1 MKKLIYPI
9 FSVLMLFGAT
19 ACDDDFFDINKNPNS
34 PTVES
39 ITPQLIMPRALHAT
53 ASRMATSYDFSAH
66 WMGYWAR
73 SGTYG
78 PSTEQESYNIT
89 TGYQADEWSGW
100 YDILTDV
107 NLMEDKAA
115 AANQNYY
122 LGAAKVMKSI
132 GFMYLVDQYDNV
144 PYSKAFD
151 LSGNILP
158 AYDKGEDIYDSL
170 FVELDKAAALFAQS
184 TEEAANPSFA
194 TADIMFHGDVV
205 KWRKLINTQRLKLLI
220 RQSQVPGFSPSA
232 EIAKIQADGSGF
244 LMSGES
250 ASVNPGYSAVDGQ
263 QNPFYNTYK
272 VTALGATDQYNR
284 ANNYVL
290 NKFKNSQDPRIGYF
304 FSQAVVPLNG
314 NLYYGYNFGEVL
326 PNSDP
331 YKHANSSDVAGPGLA
346 KSPSQDQWLFT
357 SVESMFLQAEAIQRG
372 WLTGDAKTAYEAAV
386 TESFK
391 WLGVAN
397 ATTAAQTYLNEGGL
411 TSSWDDASNKIQLIV
426 MQKYLALVGVNNFEA
441 WVDYR
446 RVGVPTDLPLSMAPS
461 RGANTI
467 PKRLLYP
474 QAEYSYNA
482 ANVAK
487 EGTIS
492 AQTTTV
498 FWDK

>member
-1 MKKLIYPI
+1 MKKFIYPI
-9 FSVLMLFGAT
+9 FSLVMLFGAT
-19 ACDDDFFDINKNPNS
+19 SCGDDFFDINKNPNL
-34 PTVES
+34 PTEES

-53 ASRMATSYDFSAH
+53 AARMATSYDYSAH

-89 TGYQADEWSGW
+89 TAYQADEWAGW

-107 NLMEDKAA
+107 NLMEKKAE

-132 GFMYLVDQYDNV
+132 GFMYLVDQYGNV
-144 PYSKAFD
+144 PYTTAFD
-151 LSGNILP
+151 LSANILP
-158 AYDKGEDIYDSL
+158 AYDKGEDIYADL
-170 FVELDKAAALFAQS
+170 LLELDEAAALFAQP
-184 TEEAANPSFA
+184 TEEAANPGFITS
-194 TADIMFHGDVV
+194 DIMFGGDATM
-205 KWRKLINTQRLKLLI
+205 WRKLINTQRLKLII
-220 RQSQVPGFSPSA
+220 RQSEVSTISHTA
-232 EIAKIQADGSGF
+232 EIAKIEADGSGF

-263 QNPFYNTYK
+263 QNPFYDTYK

-290 NKFKNSQDPRIGYF
+290 NKQKNSEDIRMEYF
-304 FSQAVVPLNG
+304 FAEAAVPLGG

-331 YKHANSSDVAGPGLA
+331 YKHANSSSVAGPGLA
-346 KSPSQDQWLFT
+346 KSPAQDQWLFT
-357 SVESMFLQAEAIQRG
+357 SVESMFLQAEATQRG
-372 WLTGDAKTAYEAAV
+372 WLTGDAKAAYEAAI

-391 WLGVAN
+391 WLGVPSAEAEAQDYIAN
-397 ATTAAQTYLNEGGL
+397 GGALTDYDAAT
-411 TSSWDDASNKIQLIV
+411 DKVRHIV
-426 MQKYLALVGVNNFEA
+426 TQKYMSLVGVNNFEA
-441 WVDYR
+441 WIDYR
-446 RVGVPTDLPLSMAPS
+446 RLGVPADLPPSMAPS
-461 RGANTI
+461 RGGNTV
-467 PKRLLYP
+467 PTRLLYP

-487 EGTIS
+487 EGSIN
-492 AQTTTV
+492 AQSSKV
-498 FWDK
+498 FWDN